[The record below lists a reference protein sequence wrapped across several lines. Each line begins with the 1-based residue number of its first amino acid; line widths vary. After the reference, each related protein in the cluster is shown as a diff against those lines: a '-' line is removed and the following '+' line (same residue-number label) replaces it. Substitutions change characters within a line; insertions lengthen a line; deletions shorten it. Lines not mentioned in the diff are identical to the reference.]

1 MKKLTKEQVR
11 SMTADAGFYIILLIC
26 LTVICISGYVLFF
39 TGTGEDDGAATLVTP
54 RTGETVFTVP
64 GGTDLVTD
72 DPVVPAVGDDSVD
85 VPAETAGETEEYA
98 VEAAAG
104 QPAPIWVRPVAGEIL
119 RPFTVDSL
127 IYDETMG
134 DWRTHAGVDYAA
146 ENGTRVYAISD
157 GTVAAVTQ
165 DELYGTQLTL
175 TLADGRT
182 AVYRGLAEKVK
193 VRQGETVR
201 AGDVIGTVGTDADP
215 SERALGSHLHLEVL
229 DGETPVDPELVISGE
244 AKISSAENSADAGQQ
259 VLGMDD
265 SIPQDGIYVEE

>member
-64 GGTDLVTD
+64 GGSDLITDA
-72 DPVVPAVGDDSVD
+72 PVVPAVGDDTAD
-85 VPAETAGETEEYA
+85 APTETATESSEPA
-98 VEAAAG
+98 VETAAE
-104 QPAPIWVRPVAGEIL
+104 QTAPIWVRPVAGEIL

-127 IYDETMG
+127 LYDETMG
-134 DWRTHAGVDYAA
+134 DWRTHPGVDYAA
-146 ENGTRVYAISD
+146 ENGTRVYAIGD
-157 GTVAAVTQ
+157 GTVTAVTR
-165 DELYGTQLTL
+165 DVLYGTQLTL

-193 VRQGETVR
+193 VREGETVR
-201 AGDVIGTVGTDADP
+201 AGDVVGTVGKDADP
-215 SERALGSHLHLEVL
+215 SEQALGSHLHLAVR
-229 DGETPVDPELVISGE
+229 DGETFVDPEAVLSGE
-244 AKISSAENSADAGQQ
+244 AKTSSAEVRADGEQP
-259 VLGMDD
+259 VLGIDD